1 MPSRYHNTDD
11 PARILIVEDER
22 VPAEFLKRFI
32 RKQGHEVVGVCDTAE
47 AAIETAVETRPDIIF
62 MDILLKGSLTG
73 AEAALRIADRIETR
87 IIFLTAHSDPEM
99 IEYAREAGAVNYL
112 VKPYRDD
119 QILAALQLALGAEAV
134 PARRNILHL
143 KNGCYYNRDQ
153 QQLFCHGREVH
164 LSGKVFRLFA
174 LLCEEPI
181 RTVSIEEI
189 ARHIYGEPKETS
201 TIRTLMHRLRSTI
214 GEDMVENV
222 SGVGYRVE
230 VEGDW

>member
-1 MPSRYHNTDD
+1 MPSRYHTND

-22 VPAEFLKRFI
+22 VPAEFLKRFVQ
-32 RKQGHEVVGVCDTAE
+32 KNGHEVVGVCDTAE
-47 AAIETAVETRPDIIF
+47 AAIDTAIETYPDIIF
-62 MDILLKGSLTG
+62 MDIQLKGSLTG

-119 QILAALQLALGAEAV
+119 QILAALQLALGAEAP

-143 KNGCYYNRDQ
+143 KNGCQYHHKQRRLY
-153 QQLFCHGREVH
+153 CHGQEIH
-164 LSGKVFRLFA
+164 LSGKVFQLFA

-181 RTVSIEEI
+181 RTVSLEEI
-189 ARHIYGEPKETS
+189 AQHIYGEPKDTS
-201 TIRTLMHRLRSTI
+201 TIRTLMHRLKKAVGEGVI
-214 GEDMVENV
+214 GNV

-230 VEGDW
+230 VGGG

>member
-1 MPSRYHNTDD
+1 MPSPYHTDNQ
-11 PARILIVEDER
+11 ARILIVEDER

-32 RKQGHEVVGVCDTAE
+32 QKHGYEVIGICDTAE
-47 AAIETAVETRPDIIF
+47 AAIKIALETRPDIIL

-99 IEYAREAGAVNYL
+99 IEYAREAGAINYL

-119 QILAALQLALGAEAV
+119 QILAALQLALGAEIP
-134 PARRNILHL
+134 PARRNLLYL
-143 KNGCYYNRDQ
+143 KNGCKYHQEQ
-153 QQLFCHGREVH
+153 QRLFCHGQEVH
-164 LSGKVFRLFA
+164 LSGKLFQLFA

-181 RTVSIEEI
+181 RTVSLEEI
-189 ARHIYGEPKETS
+189 TQHIYGEPKDTS
-201 TIRTLMHRLRSTI
+201 TIRTLMHRLKKAVGDGVI
-214 GEDMVENV
+214 GNV

-230 VEGDW
+230 VGGG

>member
-1 MPSRYHNTDD
+1 MPSRYHTDN

-22 VPAEFLKRFI
+22 VPAEFLKRFV
-32 RKQGHEVVGVCDTAE
+32 RKHGHEVVGMCDTAE
-47 AAIETAVETRPDIIF
+47 AAVEIALQTRPDIIF
-62 MDILLKGSLTG
+62 MDIQLNGSLTG

-134 PARRNILHL
+134 PARRNILYL
-143 KNGCYYNRDQ
+143 KNGCQYHHKQ
-153 QQLFCHGREVH
+153 QRLYCRGQEIY
-164 LSGKVFRLFA
+164 LSGKVFQLFA

-181 RTVSIEEI
+181 RTVSPEEI
-189 ARHIYGEPKETS
+189 ARHIYGEPRNTS
-201 TIRTLMHRLRSTI
+201 TIRTLMHRLRSAI
-214 GEDMVENV
+214 GEDIIENV